1 MILQTL
7 LLSLLAASPALAGSA
22 PKTVTATAA
31 TDDWKPLSVT
41 TTSPLKFS
49 GDEWNFSGD
58 EWNLVVPFQNQ
69 GRTRTQGQS
78 LKYRVV
84 VKVGSATLTDQ
95 TLEVVPPLTEAG
107 QQYTTSLKLQP
118 KGKALD
124 DEAVV
129 TVMYSSLP
137 QGATFVRGQEVSVT
151 TTLPISAGSSR

>member
-107 QQYTTSLKLQP
+107 PQYTTSLKLP
-118 KGKALD
+118 
-124 DEAVV
+124 
-129 TVMYSSLP
+129 
-137 QGATFVRGQEVSVT
+137 R
-151 TTLPISAGSSR
+151 